1 MRLIGAE
8 AGAGAA
14 VAWLASTVIAAYVE
28 DRLGFSIAPL
38 VVLTLSTLAAAFVWL
53 RLRRSSQP
61 DAAALAAFGSIVV
74 ATFAWL
80 MWRARPDFLPT
91 GTGSDLA
98 HHLALLSYI
107 ERHGRLAHDAGA
119 GAYLG
124 EMIDYTPGAHFLAVF
139 AGRWLRS
146 DALHVVHGTIALTV
160 ALKSGIVFLI
170 ARRLMPPA
178 VPRIPFS
185 IMAVLLLWLPLAF
198 FVGSFMT
205 ESFLSQAVSELFAV
219 ALWWVL
225 VVWDEQPNREA
236 MALFALFGVA
246 TFLTWPVWIGPLV
259 MLLAALVLMHR
270 ELAWRQRL
278 QDLAIA
284 LVPVGIVAAIYISF
298 RLVYG
303 LDMVHAV
310 GFAIWPSP
318 RTLGVTFMLV
328 GSLGFLR
335 SLVTGQ
341 ARSVALLFL
350 AIVLQ
355 GAALIVTGLNS
366 GATAPYLSLKM
377 TYLAIYPLAVGG
389 AAVLASLWRAL
400 RPHRAL
406 RLAAAPRRRARSG
419 PRDRVRGPCPA
430 GRVAAGVSRGRLGAN
445 AIPARLRRLSRRGRL
460 HRLLAAPRG
469 VRQPARRRTRAR
481 GRHIRSEE
489 GDRSLDPARRPALRH
504 RGRFRPAAPRH
515 PLERR
520 RPRPLRTRGGRSAPR
535 QHRPAN
541 HDKKKP
547 RRSQSTQRNTFS
559 AISAFSAVSSD
570 RDPS

>member
-8 AGAGAA
+8 AGAGAV
-14 VAWLASTVIAAYVE
+14 VAWLASTVIVAYVE
-28 DRLGFSIAPL
+28 DRLGYSIAPL
-38 VVLTLSTLAAAFVWL
+38 VVFTLSTLAAAFVWL
-53 RLRRSSQP
+53 LLRRSSEP
-61 DAAALAAFGSIVV
+61 DAAALAAFGSVVV

-107 ERHGRLAHDAGA
+107 EKHGRLAHDAGT

-124 EMIDYTPGAHFLAVF
+124 EMIDYTPGAHFLAVL

-146 DALHVVHGTIALTV
+146 DALQAVHGTIALTV

-170 ARRLMPPA
+170 ARRLMPAA
-178 VPRIPFS
+178 VPRIPFA
-185 IMAVLLLWLPLAF
+185 ITAVLLLWLPFVF

-205 ESFLSQAVSELFAV
+205 ESFLSQVVSELFAV

-259 MLLAALVLMHR
+259 LLLAALVLMHR

-284 LVPVGIVAAIYISF
+284 LVPVGIVAAIYTSS

-318 RTLGVTFMLV
+318 LTLGATFMIL
-328 GSLGFLR
+328 GSIGFLR
-335 SLVTGQ
+335 SLVTGH
-341 ARSVALLFL
+341 ARSVALLLL

-389 AAVLASLWRAL
+389 ATVLASLWRAL
-400 RPHRAL
+400 SPTGRYPWLPVLVVALAAGRAIASAAPVRPVVSQPVFLAADWARTRFPPDCIDYLVEDGYTAYWLHLAVFGNPRAAGRAL
-406 RLAAAPRRRARSG
+406 EDDTFEPKKAIVRWILPGGLRYAIADDFDRL
-419 PRDRVRGPCPA
+419 PRDIRSNVDVLTRFGP
-430 GRVAAGVSRGRLGAN
+430 AAVVQ
-445 AIPARLRRLSRRGRL
+445 RRGTSSCDITQPRL
-460 HRLLAAPRG
+460 P
-469 VRQPARRRTRAR
+469 
-481 GRHIRSEE
+481 
-489 GDRSLDPARRPALRH
+489 
-504 RGRFRPAAPRH
+504 
-515 PLERR
+515 
-520 RPRPLRTRGGRSAPR
+520 
-535 QHRPAN
+535 
-541 HDKKKP
+541 
-547 RRSQSTQRNTFS
+547 
-559 AISAFSAVSSD
+559 
-570 RDPS
+570 

>member
-1 MRLIGAE
+1 MNIVVSDRNDILNRRMRLIGAE
-8 AGAGAA
+8 AGAGAV
-14 VAWLASTVIAAYVE
+14 VAWLASMVIAAYVE

-38 VVLTLSTLAAAFVWL
+38 VVLTLSTIAAALIWL

-61 DAAALAAFGSIVV
+61 DAAALAAVGSVVV

-80 MWRARPDFLPT
+80 MWRARPDYLPT

-107 ERHGRLAHDAGA
+107 EAHGRLAHDAGA

-124 EMIDYTPGAHFLAVF
+124 EMIDYTPGAHFLAVL
-139 AGRWLRS
+139 AGRWLHS
-146 DALHVVHGTIALTV
+146 DALHAVHGTIALTV

-170 ARRLMPPA
+170 ARRLMPA
-178 VPRIPFS
+178 EVPRIPFA
-185 IMAVLLLWLPLAF
+185 ITAVLLLWLPFVF

-205 ESFLSQAVSELFAV
+205 ESFLSQVVSELFAV

-259 MLLAALVLMHR
+259 LLLAALVLMHH

-284 LVPVGIVAAIYISF
+284 LVPVGIVAVIYTSF

-303 LDMVHAV
+303 LGMVHAV

-318 RTLGVTFMLV
+318 RTLGATFIIL

-389 AAVLASLWRAL
+389 ATVLASLWRAL
-400 RPHRAL
+400 RPIGRYAWLPVLFVALEAGRAILSAAPVQPVVSQPVFLASDWARARFASDCVDYLTRDGYTAYWLHLAVFGNPRAAGRAL
-406 RLAAAPRRRARSG
+406 EDDTFDPKRAIVRWILPGGLRYAIVDDFDRL
-419 PRDRVRGPCPA
+419 PRDIRSNVDVLARFGP
-430 GRVAAGVSRGRLGAN
+430 AAVVQ
-445 AIPARLRRLSRRGRL
+445 RRG
-460 HRLLAAPRG
+460 
-469 VRQPARRRTRAR
+469 T
-481 GRHIRSEE
+481 
-489 GDRSLDPARRPALRH
+489 
-504 RGRFRPAAPRH
+504 
-515 PLERR
+515 
-520 RPRPLRTRGGRSAPR
+520 SACESR
-535 QHRPAN
+535 
-541 HDKKKP
+541 
-547 RRSQSTQRNTFS
+547 
-559 AISAFSAVSSD
+559 
-570 RDPS
+570 